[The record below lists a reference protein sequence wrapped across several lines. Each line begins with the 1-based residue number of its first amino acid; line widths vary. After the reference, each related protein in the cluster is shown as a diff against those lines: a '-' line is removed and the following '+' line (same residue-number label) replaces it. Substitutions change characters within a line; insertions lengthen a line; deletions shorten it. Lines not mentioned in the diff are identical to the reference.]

1 MRQPTLFEKR
11 VDVDSSAAEK
21 LVIRAL
27 GDFQSRGKEL
37 AQRELPLDRLRGAL
51 RRAADVM
58 GVDELKD
65 DQIAATLSRLGAN
78 VRQVPSFVAKHPYR
92 ITVPADLAKSA
103 LQAYRDSI
111 DTA

>member
-1 MRQPTLFEKR
+1 MRQTTLFEKR
-11 VDVDSSAAEK
+11 VEVDSSDAEK

-37 AQRELPLDRLRGAL
+37 AQRELALDRLRGAL
-51 RRAADVM
+51 RRAADAM

-65 DQIAATLSRLGAN
+65 EQIAATLTRLGAS
-78 VRQVPSFVAKHPYR
+78 VRPLPSFVAKHPFR
-92 ITVPADLAKSA
+92 ITVPPDLALRA